1 MRYLLLVALAS
12 TAIGWAQETEVSK
25 QSMHGTISNLD
36 PDPAIYKPDTSLRYA
51 ATPTPTL
58 RSERLASAPGA
69 TLGEITDFQE
79 TYGLPVFGQGN
90 GYNPD
95 VYANGYGDGIVPGPI
110 ARRGARQGV
119 LAGGNKAPKP
129 AQPAHAATRSS
140 GRAAR

>member
-1 MRYLLLVALAS
+1 MVALLS

-36 PDPAIYKPDTSLRYA
+36 PDPAIYKPDNSLRYA

-58 RSERLASAPGA
+58 RQERQASAPGA

-90 GYNPD
+90 LYAPGL
-95 VYANGYGDGIVPGPI
+95 YANDYGDGIVPGPM

-119 LAGGNKAPKP
+119 LRGGNKAAKP
-129 AQPAHAATRSS
+129 TQAAHAATRSS